1 MLLQNP
7 NQVKPNQIPSDMV
20 DRVRQQLI
28 IEERIASLLDGGYMI
43 VHRVPVFKN
52 EIIRLVHN
60 NGNKII
66 LSVFYEDNKLIQR
79 KNDRIVEN
87 RPII

>member
-1 MLLQNP
+1 
-7 NQVKPNQIPSDMV
+7 MV
-20 DRVRQQLI
+20 DRIQQQLI
-28 IEERIASLLDGGYMI
+28 IEERIASLLDDGYMI
-43 VHRVPVFKN
+43 VHRVPVFNN

-66 LSVFYEDNKLIQR
+66 LSVYYENNKLIQR

>member
-1 MLLQNP
+1 
-7 NQVKPNQIPSDMV
+7 MV
-20 DRVRQQLI
+20 DRVRQQLV
-28 IEERIASLLDGGYMI
+28 IEERIASLLDDGYKI
-43 VHRVPVFKN
+43 VHRVPIFKN

-66 LSVFYEDNKLIQR
+66 LSVFYEDNKFIQR

>member
-1 MLLQNP
+1 
-7 NQVKPNQIPSDMV
+7 MV
-20 DRVRQQLI
+20 DRIRQQLI
-28 IEERIASLLDGGYMI
+28 IEERISSLLDDGYMI
-43 VHRVPVFKN
+43 VHRVPIFKN
-52 EIIRLVHN
+52 EIIRMVHN

-66 LSVFYEDNKLIQR
+66 LSVFYEDNKFIQR

>member
-1 MLLQNP
+1 MPQNQNP
-7 NQVKPNQIPSDMV
+7 KKVNLSLSDMV
-20 DRVRQQLI
+20 DRVRQQLV
-28 IEERIASLLDGGYMI
+28 IEERIASLLDDGYMI
-43 VHRVPVFKN
+43 VHRVPIFKN

-60 NGNKII
+60 NGNKVI

-79 KNDRIVEN
+79 KNDRIVED

>member
-1 MLLQNP
+1 
-7 NQVKPNQIPSDMV
+7 MV
-20 DRVRQQLI
+20 DRIRQQLI
-28 IEERIASLLDGGYMI
+28 IEERIASLLDDGYMI

-66 LSVFYEDNKLIQR
+66 LSVFYGDNKLIQR
-79 KNDRIVEN
+79 KNDRIVED

>member
-1 MLLQNP
+1 MPQIQNHKRA
-7 NQVKPNQIPSDMV
+7 NLSLSDMV
-20 DRVRQQLI
+20 DRIRQQLI
-28 IEERIASLLDGGYMI
+28 IEERIASLLDDGYMI

-52 EIIRLVHN
+52 EIIRMVHN

-66 LSVFYEDNKLIQR
+66 LSVFYKDNKLIQR

>member
-1 MLLQNP
+1 M
-7 NQVKPNQIPSDMV
+7 NQSPKRVKLSQSDKV
-20 DRVRQQLI
+20 DRIRQQLI
-28 IEERIASLLDGGYMI
+28 IEERIASLLDDGYMI
-43 VHRVPVFKN
+43 VHRVPILKN

-66 LSVFYEDNKLIQR
+66 LSVFYGDNKLIQR
-79 KNDRIVEN
+79 KNDRIVED

>member
-1 MLLQNP
+1 MPQNP
-7 NQVKPNQIPSDMV
+7 NPKRANLSLSYMV
-20 DRVRQQLI
+20 DRIRQQLI
-28 IEERIASLLDGGYMI
+28 IEERIASLLDDGYMI

>member
-1 MLLQNP
+1 
-7 NQVKPNQIPSDMV
+7 MV
-20 DRVRQQLI
+20 DRIRQQLI
-28 IEERIASLLDGGYMI
+28 IEERIASLLDDGYMI

-52 EIIRLVHN
+52 EIIRLVHK

-66 LSVFYEDNKLIQR
+66 LSVFYGDNKLIQR
-79 KNDRIVEN
+79 KNDRIVED

>member
-1 MLLQNP
+1 MPQNQNP
-7 NQVKPNQIPSDMV
+7 KKVNLNLSDMV
-20 DRVRQQLI
+20 DRIRQQLI
-28 IEERIASLLDGGYMI
+28 IEERIASLLDDGYMI

-66 LSVFYEDNKLIQR
+66 LSVFYGDNKLIQR
-79 KNDRIVEN
+79 KNDRIVED